1 MSKPLGIYYPEYLQ
15 LNKILDAQLLESGK
29 QGAPAHDEMLFI
41 ITHQAY
47 ELWFKQ
53 IVYELDAVIDVFDD
67 PIIED
72 KKMGRVLH
80 LLARIKTIQRVL
92 VQQID
97 IIETITP
104 HDFLE
109 FRDLLIPASG
119 FQSTMFKEIEIKLG
133 IKRQHRISADCEFF
147 KSRLKKKDLES
158 LDTLETKETL
168 HELTD
173 RWLTEMPFLRY
184 KDFDFWLSYQNSVD
198 QMLDKEQAIIE
209 ANVTLTD
216 REKQFQINDLTMT
229 RAKFESIFDEE
240 KYAKL
245 RVEGHFRFSHQG
257 FLGALFVNLYR
268 DEPMIYT
275 GFRFLTLLT
284 EIDEL
289 LTNWRQRHAVMVQ
302 RMLGTK
308 LGTGGS
314 SGHDYL
320 TATTQNN
327 RAFPDLFNIATFL
340 IPRAELPKLPDELAR
355 ALGYFFRGEKDRLK
369 ELEL

>member
-1 MSKPLGIYYPEYLQ
+1 MSKQLGIYYSEYLQ
-15 LNKILDAQLLESGK
+15 LNKILDAQELESEK
-29 QGAPAHDEMLFI
+29 QGAVAHDEMLFI
-41 ITHQAY
+41 VTHQTY

-53 IVYELDAVIDVFDD
+53 IVFELDAVIDVFDD

-80 LLARIKTIQRVL
+80 LLARIKTIERVL
-92 VQQID
+92 IHQID
-97 IIETITP
+97 IIQTITP

-119 FQSTMFKEIEIKLG
+119 FQSTLFKQIEIKLG
-133 IKRQHRISADCEFF
+133 IRREHRIAADCEFF
-147 KSRLKKKDLES
+147 KSRLKKDDLKS
-158 LDTLETKETL
+158 LDHLETKETL
-168 HELTD
+168 HDLTD
-173 RWLTEMPFLRY
+173 RWLSRIPFLKY
-184 KDFDFWLSYQNSVD
+184 KDFDFWKSYQNSVE
-198 QMLDKEQAIIE
+198 QMLDKEHAIIE
-209 ANVTLTD
+209 TNVTLTE
-216 REKQFQINDLTMT
+216 REKQFQTNDLIMT
-229 RAKFESIFDEE
+229 RTKFESIFDEK

-245 RVEGHFRFSHQG
+245 RAEGNFRFSHQG

-327 RAFPDLFNIATFL
+327 RAFLDLFNIATFL
-340 IPRAELPKLPDELAR
+340 IPRKDLPDLPDELVR
-355 ALGYFFRGEKDRLK
+355 ALGYFFRGEKDRLE
-369 ELEL
+369 ELEM

>member
-1 MSKPLGIYYPEYLQ
+1 MKNNLGIYYPDYLQ
-15 LNKILDAQLLESGK
+15 LDKVLSSQDLQSVK

-41 ITHQAY
+41 ITHQTY

-53 IVYELDAVIDVFDD
+53 IIFELDAVIDVFDD

-119 FQSTMFKEIEIKLG
+119 FQSSLFKEIEIKLG
-133 IKRQHRISADCEFF
+133 IRQEHRIAADCEFF
-147 KSRLKKKDLES
+147 KSRLKSEDREALLDLER
-158 LDTLETKETL
+158 KETL
-168 HELTD
+168 HELMD
-173 RWLTEMPFLRY
+173 RWLSEMPFLQY
-184 KDFDFWLSYQNSVD
+184 KDFDFWREYQASVD
-198 QMLDKEQAIIE
+198 RMLEKEKAIIE
-209 ANVTLTD
+209 SNQTLTD
-216 REKQFQINDLTMT
+216 REKEFQKNDLLMT
-229 RAKFESIFDEE
+229 RTKFSSIFDEGQYE
-240 KYAKL
+240 KL
-245 RVEGHFRFSHQG
+245 RLEGHFRLSHQG

-284 EIDEL
+284 EIDQL
-289 LTNWRQRHAVMVQ
+289 LTTWRQRHAVMVQ

-308 LGTGGS
+308 VGTGGS

-320 TATTQNN
+320 NATTQNN
-327 RAFPDLFNIATFL
+327 RAFLDLFNIATYL
-340 IPRAELPKLPDELAR
+340 IPRGELPTLPDELIR
-355 ALGYFFRGEKDRLK
+355 ALGYFFRGEKERLK
-369 ELEL
+369 ELEQ